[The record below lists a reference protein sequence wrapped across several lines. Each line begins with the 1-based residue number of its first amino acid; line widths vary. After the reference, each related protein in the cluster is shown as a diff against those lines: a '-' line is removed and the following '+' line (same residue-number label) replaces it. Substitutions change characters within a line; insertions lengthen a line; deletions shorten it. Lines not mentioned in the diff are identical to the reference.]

1 MLRDE
6 KDEEEPAKKIKKV
19 EVSWKFNERV
29 IIILLI
35 DQVRQGLRS
44 AHWS

>member
-6 KDEEEPAKKIKKV
+6 KDEEEPAKKV
-19 EVSWKFNERV
+19 EVSWKFKERM

-35 DQVRQGLRS
+35 DQVR
-44 AHWS
+44 

>member
-6 KDEEEPAKKIKKV
+6 KDEKEPAKKIKKV
-19 EVSWKFNERV
+19 EVSWKFKERV

-35 DQVRQGLRS
+35 DPVR
-44 AHWS
+44 

>member
-6 KDEEEPAKKIKKV
+6 KDEEETAKKIKKV
-19 EVSWKFNERV
+19 QVSWKFKERV

-35 DQVRQGLRS
+35 DQVR
-44 AHWS
+44 